1 MELKIGTKDC
11 GETRKVGRTL
21 AFTLEPGAV
30 VALVGEL
37 GSGKTEFVKGMAGA
51 LGLEENG
58 VTSPTFT
65 IINEY
70 PTRPPLY
77 HFDLYRLENPH
88 QLDDIGAEEYLWG
101 DGICAVE
108 WADLFPFTM
117 PADTITVRIVV
128 TERNLRE
135 IHISSPLNNA
145 LQEQKIS
152 QALQQ

>member
-108 WADLFPFTM
+108 WADLFP
-117 PADTITVRIVV
+117 
-128 TERNLRE
+128 LRCLL
-135 IHISSPLNNA
+135 IPLRFE
-145 LQEQKIS
+145 L
-152 QALQQ
+152 L